1 MTVFSFA
8 RNLLELKTKERSM
21 KYLICLFILI
31 SSLAYAGSIHKWI
44 DEDGNT
50 HYGDAPPAS
59 VTTQKLRVDTVPSN
73 PGKALPRLGT
83 SDSASAGGRTGT
95 GSSSTGKP
103 SSKVPEDQAKVACE
117 QAQGDLKI
125 IESSSRIRLKNA
137 DGTSRYMTTEEIQAR
152 QENAEKDVKEFCN

>member
-1 MTVFSFA
+1 MTVFTFA
-8 RNLLELKTKERSM
+8 RNLLEMKTKERNM

-31 SSLAYAGSIHKWI
+31 SSSAYAGSIHKWV

-59 VTTQKLRVDTVPSN
+59 VTTKELRVDVVPSD

-83 SDSASAGGRTGT
+83 SDSASASGG
-95 GSSSTGKP
+95 GSTSSGKP
-103 SSKVPEDQAKVACE
+103 VSKVPEDQAKIACG

-125 IESSSRIRLKNA
+125 ISSSPRIRLKNA
-137 DGTSRYMTTEEIQAR
+137 DGSSRYMTTEEIKAR

>member
-1 MTVFSFA
+1 MTVFTFA
-8 RNLLELKTKERSM
+8 RNLLEMKTKERKM

-31 SSLAYAGSIHKWI
+31 SSSAYAGSIHKWV

-59 VTTQKLRVDTVPSN
+59 VTTKELRVDVVPSD

-83 SDSASAGGRTGT
+83 SDSASASGG
-95 GSSSTGKP
+95 GSTSSGKP
-103 SSKVPEDQAKVACE
+103 VGKVPEDQAKTACE
-117 QAQGDLKI
+117 QARGDLKI
-125 IESSSRIRLKNA
+125 ISSSPRIRLKNA
-137 DGTSRYMTTEEIQAR
+137 DGSSRYMTTEEIKAR

>member
-1 MTVFSFA
+1 MSVFTLA

-21 KYLICLFILI
+21 KYLICLFILF
-31 SSLAYAGSIHKWI
+31 SSSAYAGSIHKWV

-59 VTTQKLRVDTVPSN
+59 TTTKELKVDTVPSD

-83 SDSASAGGRTGT
+83 SDSGSATTGANNS
-95 GSSSTGKP
+95 GSTNSG
-103 SSKVPEDQAKVACE
+103 SKVPDDQAKAACE

-125 IESSSRIRLKNA
+125 IQSSSRVRLKNP
-137 DGTSRYMTTEEIQAR
+137 DGTSRYMTTEEIKSR
-152 QENAEKDVKEFCN
+152 QQKAEEDVKSFCK

>member
-1 MTVFSFA
+1 MTIIGFA
-8 RNLLELKTKERSM
+8 RNLLELKTKERNM

-31 SSLAYAGSIHKWI
+31 SSSAYAGSIHKWV

-59 VTTQKLRVDTVPSN
+59 ITTQELRVDVAPSD

-83 SDSASAGGRTGT
+83 GDSASGSGST
-95 GSSSTGKP
+95 GSGSGKP
-103 SSKVPEDQAKVACE
+103 ASKVPEDQAKIACE

-125 IESSSRIRLKNA
+125 ISSSPRIRLKNE
-137 DGTSRYMTTEEIQAR
+137 DGTSRYMSTEEIKAR
-152 QENAEKDVKEFCN
+152 RENAEKDVKEFCN

>member
-1 MTVFSFA
+1 MTVFTFA
-8 RNLLELKTKERSM
+8 RNLLEMKTKERNM

-31 SSLAYAGSIHKWI
+31 SSSAYAGSIHKWV

-59 VTTQKLRVDTVPSN
+59 VTTKELRVDVVPSD

-83 SDSASAGGRTGT
+83 SDSASASGGGST
-95 GSSSTGKP
+95 GSGKP
-103 SSKVPEDQAKVACE
+103 VGKVPEDQAKTACE
-117 QAQGDLKI
+117 QARGDLKI
-125 IESSSRIRLKNA
+125 ISSSPRIRLKNA
-137 DGTSRYMTTEEIQAR
+137 DGSSRYMTTEEIKAR

>member
-1 MTVFSFA
+1 MTVFTFA
-8 RNLLELKTKERSM
+8 RNLLEMKTKERNM

-31 SSLAYAGSIHKWI
+31 SSSAYAGSIHKWV

-59 VTTQKLRVDTVPSN
+59 VTTKELRVDVVPSD

-83 SDSASAGGRTGT
+83 SDSASASGG
-95 GSSSTGKP
+95 GSTSSGKP
-103 SSKVPEDQAKVACE
+103 VSKVPEDQAKTACE
-117 QAQGDLKI
+117 QARGDLKI
-125 IESSSRIRLKNA
+125 ISSSPRIRLKNA
-137 DGTSRYMTTEEIQAR
+137 DGSSRYMTTEEIKAR